1 MNYSLVS
8 LKTSKL
14 NKNKIIQIS
23 NLKDSQWR
31 FGINSQIEWFKKN
44 IKKNDI
50 HNMFYFKSQIIGYT
64 LLRIRSCKINTIIKK
79 YLLFDTLILKK
90 SFRKKKISSLLMN
103 FNNELIKLNNKFSF
117 LICEKK
123 MINFYKKFNWKTLEK
138 KKFNFL
144 ANNLNKNGMV
154 FNQTNLFNKNNFK
167 IEFFDF
173 K

>member
-31 FGINSQIEWFKKN
+31 YGINSQIEWFKKN

-50 HNMFYFKSQIIGYT
+50 HNLLYLKSKLIGYT
-64 LLRIRSCKINTIIKK
+64 LLRRRSFNNNNKLKK
-79 YLLFDTLILKK
+79 MYLLFDSLVVHKDYRNKK
-90 SFRKKKISSLLMN
+90 LSSLLMI
-103 FNNELIKLNNKFSF
+103 FNNTIIRETRLFSF
-117 LICEKK
+117 LICK
-123 MINFYKKFNWKTLEK
+123 NDLVDFYKKYDWIK
-138 KKFNFL
+138 
-144 ANNLNKNGMV
+144 LNKKNIKVLDHPFSTNGM
-154 FNQTNLFNKNNFK
+154 LFNTNKVKKYNFYIK
-167 IEFFDF
+167 